1 MSIFKYK
8 AFNVRKDKLLISA
21 SLAAIALYLAFSC
34 TYFTASAQTVREDVV
49 RLHVLANSDS
59 EEDQKIKL
67 KVRDAVLS
75 EYGSRLASLEDKAA
89 AEATVKALLPDIE
102 KLATETVKAEGY
114 CLPVTATLS
123 REKYDRRT
131 YESFTMPAGEYLSL
145 RIVLG
150 EGAGQN
156 WWCVLFPPLC
166 TELAVKKEYGDGDL
180 PVGLTPEEY
189 ELITG
194 ETGDYRVRFKLLE
207 TLSAVLNP

>member
-1 MSIFKYK
+1 MK
-8 AFNVRKDKLLISA
+8 RR
-21 SLAAIALYLAFSC
+21 IALYMGILLFATVLA
-34 TYFTASAQTVREDVV
+34 AAMPTVGEAAIYDDVI
-49 RLHVLANSDS
+49 RLHILAPSDS
-59 EEDQKIKL
+59 AEDQALKI

-75 EYGSRLASLEDKAA
+75 EYGARLSSYGDRET
-89 AEATVKALLPDIE
+89 AEREMRRLLPDIE
-102 KLATETVKAEGY
+102 RLAAETVALSGGD
-114 CLPVTATLS
+114 CAVTATLS
-123 REKYDRRT
+123 REHYDRRT
-131 YESFTMPAGEYLSL
+131 YEGFTMPAGEYLSL

-166 TELAVKKEYGDGDL
+166 TELAVKKEYGDSDL

-194 ETGDYRVRFKLLE
+194 DGGEYRVRFKILE